1 MIRALVFVLALML
14 PATGAWADRYS
25 DCQQSADLDRL
36 IRGCTQI
43 IEWVEKLHSRGVGT
57 EATQKSRASAYNN
70 RGSGYIKK
78 GQLDRAIADYDKA
91 IKLDPDVAMAYYNR
105 GETYGKKGELDRA
118 IADYDKAIALDPNDA
133 DAYNNRGLIYARK
146 GEGDPAIADYDK
158 AIKLDPN
165 IAAAYRN
172 RALVF
177 YFGEGEVDQAIAD
190 FRKVLEINPS
200 DPVAKTLLTVLKA
213 EKAAEEAAA
222 AAKPKEQS
230 CINPVRTAYGV
241 RCR

>member
-1 MIRALVFVLALML
+1 MVRDLVFVLALML
-14 PATGAWADRYS
+14 PATWAWADRYS
-25 DCQQSADLDRL
+25 DCHQSADLDRL

-91 IKLDPDVAMAYYNR
+91 I
-105 GETYGKKGELDRA
+105 
-118 IADYDKAIALDPNDA
+118 ALDPNYA
-133 DAYNNRGLIYARK
+133 AAYNNRGLIYQKK
-146 GEGDPAIADYDK
+146 GEVDRAIADYDK

-172 RALVF
+172 RGLVV
-177 YFGEGEVDQAIAD
+177 YNGKGEVDQAIAD

-200 DPVAKTLLTVLKA
+200 DQVAKYFLTVLKA
-213 EKAAEEAAA
+213 EKTAEEAGA